1 MINKKGEFI
10 NLYHDSVLFLFNSKH
25 EEHAVKFALVIFVSC
40 GDVDKIVTKHRV
52 YRNCRK
58 LSSNAQTEM
67 ILVTTVMRDILS
79 LI

>member
-1 MINKKGEFI
+1 MILFYFSFI
-10 NLYHDSVLFLFNSKH
+10 SKH
-25 EEHAVKFALVIFVSC
+25 GEHAVKFALVIFVSC
-40 GDVDKIVTKHRV
+40 GDADKIVTKHIV

-79 LI
+79 LN